1 MEVKFPKVFEPF
13 IKSPRRY
20 NLLRGGR
27 GSGKSWTV
35 ADIFLIWGMTSR
47 KRFLCTREI
56 QKSIKESVHQLLD
69 DKIRAKKLPYIV
81 TRDSIR
87 CTLTGSEFIFHGLQ
101 DITSQNIKSME
112 GISACWIEEAHT
124 ATKKSLDLLIPT
136 IRQENSFLVFTY
148 NPDEEDDPISN
159 MFDENDPDVLF
170 ITANYYDNPYC
181 PDTLIKEAERSKA
194 KAEKTGD
201 WSDYNHI
208 WLGHPISRTAKIFK
222 NYRVEE
228 FDYQPFDNIREG
240 MDWGFA
246 DDPFAWVKLHLD
258 KKRGIL
264 YVIDELYLYGHSNH
278 QAFDKVKEVSGNI
291 SITADCSEP
300 KSINEARNY
309 GLCVNG
315 AKKGQ
320 GSVEHGIKYIQ
331 SLEVVIHPRCVNT
344 LTEFKKYSYK
354 EDKNGNVLPQ
364 PVDKFNHIIDSMRY
378 ALENDSDGG
387 GGIGISF
394 F

>member
-1 MEVKFPKVFEPF
+1 MEAKFPKVFEPF

-35 ADIFLIWGMTSR
+35 ADIFLIWGMTAR

-69 DKIRAKKLPYIV
+69 DKIRLKKLPYIV

-148 NPDEEDDPISN
+148 NPEEEDDPISN

-181 PDTLIKEAERSKA
+181 PEVLIKEAERSKA

-228 FDYQPFDNIREG
+228 FDHSTFDNIREG
-240 MDWGFA
+240 LDWGFA
-246 DDPFAWVKLHLD
+246 DDPFAYVQSHYD
-258 KKRGIL
+258 RKRGQLWI
-264 YVIDELYLYGHSNH
+264 YNELYLYGHSNQ
-278 QAFDKVKEVSGNI
+278 QAFNRVKELTCTRVIGDS
-291 SITADCSEP
+291 SEP
-300 KSINEARNY
+300 KSIQEGRNS
-309 GLCVNG
+309 GLNIAG

-320 GSVEHGIKYIQ
+320 GSVEHGIKFLQ
-331 SLEVVIHPRCVNT
+331 SLEIIIHPRCVNT
-344 LTEFKKYSYK
+344 ITEFKKYSYK
-354 EDKNGNVLPQ
+354 EDKNGKVLPQ
-364 PVDKFNHIIDSMRY
+364 PVDKFNHIIDSLRY
-378 ALENDSDGG
+378 STESDSMGQYSS
-387 GGIGISF
+387 GIC
-394 F
+394 